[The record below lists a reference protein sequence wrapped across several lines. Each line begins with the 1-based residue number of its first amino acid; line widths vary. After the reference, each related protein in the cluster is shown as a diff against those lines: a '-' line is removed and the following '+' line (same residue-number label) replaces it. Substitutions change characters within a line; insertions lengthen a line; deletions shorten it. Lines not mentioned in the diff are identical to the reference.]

1 MFLFFFGFGLCIVT
15 FCMVIVIQIIFYSLT
30 AQGFLNNS
38 CSLSGLRKSRVKK
51 YIVNKM
57 DLMGELEPERQKSR
71 GVIVRLGPTS

>member
-1 MFLFFFGFGLCIVT
+1 MFFFEFGICILYSN
-15 FCMVIVIQIIFYSLT
+15 FLVIQILFYSLT

-51 YIVNKM
+51 YIVKKM

-71 GVIVRLGPTS
+71 GAIDRLGPTS